1 MFTDGSIFKE
11 TCGENI
17 ILLTVIYKAIL
28 FFHLIVHVLVLNIY
42 EKKSLHFISCSFPNK
57 LRFAPKAIVIL
68 IFYF

>member
-42 EKKSLHFISCSFPNK
+42 EKN
-57 LRFAPKAIVIL
+57 R
-68 IFYF
+68 